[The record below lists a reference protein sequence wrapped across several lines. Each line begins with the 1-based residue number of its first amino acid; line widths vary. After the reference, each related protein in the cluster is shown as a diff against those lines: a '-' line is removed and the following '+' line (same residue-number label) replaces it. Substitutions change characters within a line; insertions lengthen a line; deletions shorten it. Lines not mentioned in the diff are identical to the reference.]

1 MYDLIYF
8 FDMKSAKHI
17 ILAAIIVFLPVF
29 CSPPYVIKSRG
40 YLPEGDRK
48 RIVETAEKYLGV
60 RYKNGGATPSG
71 FDCSGFVM
79 YVYRKNGVEL
89 SRTAIR
95 QYEEGKKIS
104 LNRVKPGDLLFFK
117 IHGGNKIS
125 HVGIYIGDET
135 FIHAPSSGKS
145 VSHANINNRYWK
157 KRYCGA
163 ASYFSGAAQPQGY
176 NFSSNIR
183 Y

>member
-1 MYDLIYF
+1 
-8 FDMKSAKHI
+8 MKSTKQI

-40 YLPEGDRK
+40 YLPEGERK
-48 RIVETAEKYLGV
+48 RIIETAEKYLGTK
-60 RYKNGGATPSG
+60 YKNGGAGPTG

-79 YVYRKNGVEL
+79 YVYGKNGMEL

-104 LNRVKPGDLLFFK
+104 MSRIKPGDLLFFK

-125 HVGIYIGDET
+125 HVGIYIGDGT
-135 FIHAPSSGKS
+135 FIHAPSSGKT
-145 VSHANINNRYWK
+145 VSYATIRNPYWR

-163 ASYFSGAAQPQGY
+163 ASYFSGAVQPQGY
-176 NFSSNIR
+176 SFSSNN
-183 Y
+183 